1 MKKTVCTVSALVLC
15 FCLCACAKNEAPTMY
30 IKPCEFSKE
39 TTEILDLF
47 DDELRFFDLSLDETV
62 KSTAITVWI
71 YQNGEWV
78 DYGGTYGNAD
88 YQTARI
94 GIQLNESEYELYSI
108 DEDGHT
114 KYTLPFGEDIFA
126 GSLCVSSTPLSQQ
139 TPIELNK
146 EIPVWVKI
154 GTNNSAVRVTD
165 TGEDFRTADC
175 SAGVAIT
182 FPARDSAVE

>member
-1 MKKTVCTVSALVLC
+1 MKKTICTAAALTLAV
-15 FCLCACAKNEAPTMY
+15 CLCACSKSEEPSMY

-47 DDELRFFDLSLDETV
+47 DAELRFFDLSLDDTV

-88 YQTARI
+88 HQTARI

-126 GSLCVSSTPLSQQ
+126 GSLSVSSTPIAEQ

-146 EIPVWVKI
+146 EIPIWVKT
-154 GTNNSAVRVTD
+154 GTDKNAMRVTD
-165 TGEDFRTADC
+165 TTEDFRNADC

-182 FPARDSAVE
+182 FTARDTVVE